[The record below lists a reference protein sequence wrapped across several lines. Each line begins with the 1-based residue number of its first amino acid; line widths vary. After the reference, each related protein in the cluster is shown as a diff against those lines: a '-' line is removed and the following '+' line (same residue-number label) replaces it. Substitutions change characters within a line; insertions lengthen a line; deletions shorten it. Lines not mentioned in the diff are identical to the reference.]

1 MGVCTV
7 CVCVSNETFMANLN
21 GQLFS
26 PDWRLEASI
35 SQNLHLPL
43 HRIKNIQHGWLQH
56 SMLQNADPIKY
67 VGDKNKDSDKYSKN
81 SQHRSC
87 WQGNS
92 KAHNTNMLLPM
103 INQNQS
109 QHFWVV
115 VCVTLMFNMQCPLM
129 GVLAVLQLNINK
141 WYFPYTILT

>member
-1 MGVCTV
+1 MCVGVGV
-7 CVCVSNETFMANLN
+7 NNKTFIANLN

-43 HRIKNIQHGWLQH
+43 HRIKNMQHGWLQH

-67 VGDKNKDSDKYSKN
+67 VGDKNKDSGKHSKN
-81 SQHRSC
+81 SQHRSR

-92 KAHNTNMLLPM
+92 KAQNTNMLLLM

-115 VCVTLMFNMQCPLM
+115 VCVTLMFNMRCLLM
-129 GVLAVLQLNINK
+129 GVLTVHQLNINK
-141 WYFPYTILT
+141 WYFTYTVLT